1 MSDEVAIQLISLAS
15 TIVTGIS
22 AAVTVLARRV
32 SQNTVAVTAMSGK
45 LDTLIKA
52 LAEGQAK

>member
-1 MSDEVAIQLISLAS
+1 MSDEVAIQVISLAS

-32 SQNTVAVTAMSGK
+32 SQNTVAVTAMSAK

>member
-15 TIVTGIS
+15 TVVTGIS

-32 SQNTVAVTAMSGK
+32 SQNTVAVAAMSAK
-45 LDTLIKA
+45 LDTLIEA
-52 LAEGQAK
+52 LAKGSTK